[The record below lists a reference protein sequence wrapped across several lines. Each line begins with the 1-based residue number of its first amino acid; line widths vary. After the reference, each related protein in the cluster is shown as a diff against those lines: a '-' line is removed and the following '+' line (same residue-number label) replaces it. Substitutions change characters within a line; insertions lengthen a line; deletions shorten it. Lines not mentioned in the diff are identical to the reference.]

1 MDSKHF
7 FKELDR
13 IRDIPTLPVM
23 VMEANRLLE
32 DPNTSVANICAIIE
46 KDQAMAMKILKL
58 VNSSFYGL
66 PSQISTIRN
75 AIIVLG
81 YNTVR
86 NVIMTLTIMKLMPKK
101 GMWIEGFSAGDL
113 WSHAVEVAVLSR
125 HLAELADVKWAND
138 CFVAGLLHDIG
149 KVIQFRFFPSVFE
162 AVYQRTIQENL
173 PFFEAEKLLEVVDHA
188 QIGGTLGQKWMLPPI
203 LIEAIRYHHEIPDN
217 VKDPSPVLL
226 VHAADRICHTPE
238 GEEVLC
244 HPMAERHAHRYRSL
258 DKARQEVIRQEMEA
272 CRRFFE
278 DEG

>member
-1 MDSKHF
+1 MDSKQF

-13 IRDIPTLPVM
+13 IRDIPTLPIM

-32 DPNTSVANICAIIE
+32 DPNTSVAKICSIIE

-75 AIIVLG
+75 AIVVLG

-86 NVIMTLTIMKLMPKK
+86 NVIMTLTIMKMMPKK
-101 GMWIEGFSAGDL
+101 GMWIEGFSAGEL

-125 HLAELADVKWAND
+125 HLTELADFKWAND

-149 KVIQFRFFPSVFE
+149 KVIQFRFFPAVFE
-162 AVYQRTIQENL
+162 AVYQRSLQETIS
-173 PFFEAEKLLEVVDHA
+173 FFEAERLLEVIDHA
-188 QIGGTLGQKWMLPPI
+188 QIGGALGEKWMLPPI
-203 LIEAIRYHHEIPDN
+203 LIEAIRYHHEIPDT
-217 VKDPSPVLL
+217 VDDPSPVLV
-226 VHAADRICHTPE
+226 VHAADRISRTPE
-238 GEEVLC
+238 SEAVVC
-244 HPMAERHAHRYRSL
+244 HPKAEPYVHLYRSL
-258 DKARQEVIRQEMEA
+258 DKVTQETIRQEIND
-272 CRRFFE
+272 CNRFFQ